1 MNRYSLAALAALM
14 IAGAARLSAQAF
26 DRGQTPVL
34 AKPSDLAVPKV
45 ETATLPNGIT
55 ITLVEMHEVPLVQIT
70 ARLKG
75 GARLDG
81 AIPGLATFTADLLT
95 EGAGSRSA
103 SAISAQAAY
112 LGANLNT
119 GAEWDYLDIS
129 LNTPKRTLDSALA
142 LMSDVVLRPSF
153 RTKDVVRQ
161 RDLRQADLA
170 QRKDQPETIAF
181 LTAAA
186 VLFPE
191 AHPYHR
197 PIGGD
202 SAGTALLDSATV
214 RRFYIMVA
222 RPDQVDFIVTGDITL
237 AQAQQAIAARFGAWP
252 RAARSGPKPSVP
264 LPIEAPAARAL
275 FLVDKPGAAQSVI
288 IIGAP
293 GVERSNPDY
302 AAIEVMNTILGGSFS
317 SRLNQ
322 NLRES
327 RGYTYGAQS
336 FYQYHP
342 IPGPFLAFASVRTEV
357 TDSSLIQFFLELNRI
372 RDTAVTAVELERARN
387 YIALGYPGQFETT
400 GQMAQKLEEML
411 TFGLPATTFRDYVR
425 GVSQVTAADVQ
436 RVARQYLD
444 PARVDVV
451 VVGDVS
457 KVRAGIEALGL
468 GAIELRQ

>member
-1 MNRYSLAALAALM
+1 MNRHSLTALAALT
-14 IAGAARLSAQAF
+14 IAAAAPLSAQEF
-26 DRGQTPVL
+26 DRRQPPVL
-34 AKPSDLAVPKV
+34 AKPSDLAVPRV

-81 AIPGLATFTADLLT
+81 AIPGLATFTADMLT
-95 EGAGSRSA
+95 EGAGSRNA
-103 SAISAQAAY
+103 AAISAQAAY
-112 LGANLNT
+112 LGATLRS
-119 GAEWDYLDIS
+119 GADWDDLAVS
-129 LNTPKRTLDSALA
+129 LNTPMRTLDSALA
-142 LMSDVVLRPSF
+142 LMSDVVLRPPF
-153 RTKDVVRQ
+153 HTQDVVRQ
-161 RDLRQADLA
+161 RDLRQADIA
-170 QRKDQPETIAF
+170 QQKDEPEGMAF
-181 LTAAA
+181 LTLGA

-191 AHPYHR
+191 SHPYHR

-214 RRFYIMVA
+214 RRFYTMVA
-222 RPDQVDFIVTGDITL
+222 RPDQVEFIVTGDISL
-237 AQAQQAIAARFGAWP
+237 AQAQKAIAARFGAWP
-252 RAARSGPKPSVP
+252 RAARSGAKPYMP
-264 LPIEAPAARAL
+264 PPIEAPAARTL

-293 GVERSNPDY
+293 GVARSNPDY

-327 RGYTYGAQS
+327 HGYTYGAQS

-342 IPGPFLAFASVRTEV
+342 IPGPFLAVASVRTEV

-387 YIALGYPGQFETT
+387 YIGLGYPGQFETT
-400 GQMAQKLEEML
+400 GQMAQKVGEML

-425 GVSQVTAADVQ
+425 SVGQVTAADVQ
-436 RVARQYLD
+436 RVARQYFD